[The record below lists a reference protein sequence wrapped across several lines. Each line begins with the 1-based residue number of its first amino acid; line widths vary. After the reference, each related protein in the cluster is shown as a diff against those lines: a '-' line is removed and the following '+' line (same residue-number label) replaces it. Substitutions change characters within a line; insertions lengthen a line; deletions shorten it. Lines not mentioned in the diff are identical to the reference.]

1 MQNRYLLLSISF
13 APDNPTPP
21 NISEK
26 QLVNLVRT
34 SLLNNFGS
42 AAVGALGG
50 PLNCKQF
57 FPKTNL
63 AILRCQRTGVETI
76 RAACTLIGSTAGRE
90 VRVQCIGVSGTIKKC
105 FERVIKVDRRVIQM
119 EKAKMNKKTKEKRKQ
134 KAAGVGKKEVNRST
148 GETDQEAEVV
158 STLDGSTEVKS
169 LPVNSLMD
177 EEEDL
182 GLAV

>member
-1 MQNRYLLLSISF
+1 
-13 APDNPTPP
+13 
-21 NISEK
+21 
-26 QLVNLVRT
+26 
-34 SLLNNFGS
+34 
-42 AAVGALGG
+42 
-50 PLNCKQF
+50 
-57 FPKTNL
+57 
-63 AILRCQRTGVETI
+63 
-76 RAACTLIGSTAGRE
+76 
-90 VRVQCIGVSGTIKKC
+90 
-105 FERVIKVDRRVIQM
+105 M